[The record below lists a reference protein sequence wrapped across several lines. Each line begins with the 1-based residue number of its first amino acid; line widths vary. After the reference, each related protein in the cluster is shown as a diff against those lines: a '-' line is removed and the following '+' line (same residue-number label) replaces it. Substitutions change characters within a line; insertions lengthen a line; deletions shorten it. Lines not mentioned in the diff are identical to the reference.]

1 MYLKK
6 TRKKQVKLRLRRTFT
21 NIMKKSPNS
30 ELEKH
35 SNTIPLKKRNENQR
49 KTKKRTNNYKSLMKK
64 KPLSINPWKIL
75 TKINQK

>member
-1 MYLKK
+1 
-6 TRKKQVKLRLRRTFT
+6 
-21 NIMKKSPNS
+21 MKKSPNS

-64 KPLSINPWKIL
+64 KPLSINP
-75 TKINQK
+75 